1 MCKPLSEET
10 FMTITFH
17 GAARCVTGSKH
28 LIKLNNGTQ
37 ILLDCGLFQGM
48 GEETEDL
55 NGHFGFNP
63 AKVDYLILSHAHI
76 DHCGLI
82 PRMVAEGFKGTIF
95 STAPTM
101 DLARVLLDDSAGI
114 QQQETESINEMRT
127 RRGLSL
133 FKPLYTEEDVM
144 EAMRLFKIV
153 DYNTDFEIEPRIKL
167 RFTDA
172 GHVIGSAAV
181 HLTILEDAKYTQLT
195 FSGDVG
201 RYGDLLLKNPQSFP
215 QADYIILESTY
226 GDSFHQDMEPLEER
240 LQEIINQT
248 CNLKG
253 GKLVIPA
260 FSVGRTQE
268 LLYALNSLELRGLLP
283 DFPYYVDSPLSQKA
297 TQVLREHTD
306 VLNRGVKEVMK
317 QDDDVFKFK
326 GLKFIQ
332 SVEESRALVNDPRP
346 SVIISSSG
354 MAEAGRVKH
363 HIRSVVSNDRNTIL
377 MVGYCEPSS
386 LGGELIRGK
395 KVVSIFGDEYDV
407 RAEVRVIRSMS
418 AHGDCDDLLKFLSC
432 QDPEKVKALY
442 LVHGEYD
449 TQTVFRNRLLD
460 IGFKE
465 VRIPGQHQMEELE

>member
-1 MCKPLSEET
+1 
-10 FMTITFH
+10 MTITFH

-28 LIKLNNGTQ
+28 LLKLDNGTQ
-37 ILLDCGLFQGM
+37 ILLDCGMFQGM
-48 GEETEDL
+48 GGETDEL

-101 DLARVLLDDSAGI
+101 DLARILLNDSAGI
-114 QQQETESINEMRT
+114 QEQDTEFINDNRT
-127 RRGLSL
+127 KRGLPPL
-133 FKPLYTEEDVM
+133 KPLYTEDDVM

-153 DYNTDFEIEPRIKL
+153 DYNEDFEIEPRVTL

-172 GHVIGSAAV
+172 GHIIGSAAV
-181 HLTILEDAKYTQLT
+181 HLSILEKGKFTQLT

-201 RYGDLLLKNPQSFP
+201 RYEDLLLRSPQSFR
-215 QADYIILESTY
+215 QADYIIIESTY
-226 GDSFHQDMEPLEER
+226 GDSYHKDLEPLEGQ
-240 LQEIINQT
+240 LQEIIHQT
-248 CNLKG
+248 CKLKG
-253 GKLVIPA
+253 GKLIIPA

-268 LLYALNSLELRGLLP
+268 LLYALNSLELKGVLP
-283 DFPYYVDSPLSQKA
+283 DVPYYVDSPLSEKA
-297 TQVLREHTD
+297 TQVLKEHPQVYNRE
-306 VLNRGVKEVMK
+306 VKEVMT
-317 QDDDVFKFK
+317 QDSDIFKFK

-332 SVEESRALVNDPRP
+332 SAGESRLLNDDPRP
-346 SVIISSSG
+346 CVIISSSG

-363 HIRSVVSNDRNTIL
+363 HIRNSIGNEKNTIL

-386 LGGELIRGK
+386 LGGELMRGK
-395 KVVSIFGDEYDV
+395 KVVSIFGDDYDV

-432 QDPEKVKALY
+432 QDPALVKKVF
-442 LVHGEYD
+442 LVHGEYEV
-449 TQTVFRNRLLD
+449 QTKFMQRLNEV
-460 IGFKE
+460 GFNE
-465 VRIPGQHQMEELE
+465 VRIPVQHQMEEL